1 MRFAKRS
8 LKLEYFSRSAV
19 PFLLNEDN
27 LKQKKDL
34 TKLLRVND
42 GVCYATPSCQ
52 YLGQNPSMNCKNR
65 LNNLESFD

>member
-34 TKLLRVND
+34 TFNKAV
-42 GVCYATPSCQ
+42 TS
-52 YLGQNPSMNCKNR
+52 
-65 LNNLESFD
+65 E